1 MSRISESADQGEARG
16 GDHSPPLGSE
26 RVHKDEPWVITT
38 GCWRTRRK
46 TYCYVTDPS
55 GEVRFAAR
63 RFWPCVAFLDE
74 MEVVLYMIRPDE
86 DAEDASP
93 PIIVDRR
100 KDYQWQK

>member
-1 MSRISESADQGEARG
+1 MSRIAESADQGEREPGAQA
-16 GDHSPPLGSE
+16 SGSE
-26 RVHKDEPWVITT
+26 PSPRAISDMWVITT

-86 DAEDASP
+86 DAVDANP